1 MQHQDHIIGPIFQ
14 GYANRNLL
22 RFEQISGIKFNFQ
35 PYGDF
40 TRFASVKIV
49 KLPRSG
55 QKQILCRTTNQM
67 TNYKGCL
74 WEWVKQREV

>member
-1 MQHQDHIIGPIFQ
+1 MSPIPGYAATRSYHRTDFQ

-40 TRFASVKIV
+40 TSFA
-49 KLPRSG
+49 
-55 QKQILCRTTNQM
+55 
-67 TNYKGCL
+67 
-74 WEWVKQREV
+74 